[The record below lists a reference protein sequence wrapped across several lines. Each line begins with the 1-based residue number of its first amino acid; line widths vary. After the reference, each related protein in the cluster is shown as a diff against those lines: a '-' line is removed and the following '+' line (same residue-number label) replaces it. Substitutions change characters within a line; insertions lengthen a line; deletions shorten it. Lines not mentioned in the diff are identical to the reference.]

1 MVVLAA
7 VCLISATLP
16 AVVYVWNQR
25 HFRPPP
31 GADNDAWSRPAVSVL
46 IPARNEEEN
55 IAACV
60 TSVLASRGVEL
71 EVVVLDDHSTDRTA
85 AVVAE
90 LAAKDPRVR
99 LHAAPPLPEGWCG
112 KQHACYTLA
121 GLARYPILTFLDAD
135 VRLRP
140 DGLAGMVRFLRD
152 SQAHLVSGFPRQQT
166 GTFLERLVIPL
177 IHWVL
182 LCFLPLAWMRRKP
195 WPGLGAGCGQWF
207 LTDQASYQ
215 AVGGHGHPLVRSSRH
230 DGLTLPRAY
239 RRCGLRTDLCDASDW
254 AECRMYRSAK
264 ELWFGLAKNA
274 REGMASNGQIGFW
287 TFVLLA
293 GQVLPPVLLAAGLAL
308 WTLWGIE
315 QYRVGIGSTAG
326 EWIASVAIDPLGVGM
341 LAAAAG
347 LAWGVRVHLAWR
359 LGQSW
364 LGVVLHPLAIAVLL
378 AIQWYALICAICGRP
393 VAWKGR

>member
-1 MVVLAA
+1 MVIVGA
-7 VCLISATLP
+7 VCLLCAALP

-31 GADNDAWSRPAVSVL
+31 GAKEDPSPRPAVSVL
-46 IPARNEEEN
+46 IPARNEEGN

-71 EVVVLDDHSTDRTA
+71 EVIVLDDHSTDRTA

-90 LAAKDPRVR
+90 LAAKDSRVR
-99 LHAAPPLPEGWCG
+99 LQAAPPLPEGWCG

-152 SQAHLVSGFPRQQT
+152 SQAHLVSGFPRQRT
-166 GTFLERLVIPL
+166 VTFLEKLVIPL

-182 LCFLPLAWMRRKP
+182 LGFLPLAWMRRKP

-207 LTDQASYQ
+207 MTDRASYF
-215 AVGGHGHPLVRSSRH
+215 AVGGHGHPQVRSSRH

-239 RRCGLRTDLCDASDW
+239 RRAGYRTDLCDASAW
-254 AECRMYRSAK
+254 AECRMYRSSR

-293 GQVLPPVLLAAGLAL
+293 GQVLPPVVLAAELFS
-308 WTLWGIE
+308 WGIG
-315 QYRVGIGSTAG
+315 QCGIGTGSAAG
-326 EWIASVAIDPLGVGM
+326 AWVAGGAIDPLGVGM
-341 LAAAAG
+341 LVAAAG
-347 LAWGVRVHLAWR
+347 LAWGVRTHLAWR

-364 LGVVLHPLAIAVLL
+364 LGVVLHPLAIVVLL
-378 AIQWYALICAICGRP
+378 AIQWYALVCALRGRP